1 MNNITKGELMGKTFN
16 LLKKVNQFFADIGGI
31 ALTFMM
37 CLIVADVILR
47 CFNYPILG
55 AYEMEALSLAIVIGF
70 SMPKASMDRNH
81 IQMEMV
87 IERLPAQRKAI
98 MNTFTRIICIVLF
111 GIIGYNLFLVGNEY
125 LSTGETSATLQIP
138 FYPIAYCVA
147 VCCILQCFVF
157 VSDIVKIWRGQY
169 E

>member
-1 MNNITKGELMGKTFN
+1 MEKMFN
-16 LLKKVNQFFADIGGI
+16 LLQKVSRAFTDIGGV

-37 CLIVADVILR
+37 CLTVADVILR

-55 AYEMEALSLAIVIGF
+55 AYEMVALSLAIVIGF
-70 SMPKASMDRNH
+70 SIPKASMDRSH

-87 IERLPAQRKAI
+87 IERLPAQGRALL
-98 MNTFTRIICIVLF
+98 NTFTRILCIILF
-111 GIIGYNLFLVGNEY
+111 GIIGYNLIVVGNEF

-138 FYPIAYCVA
+138 FYPIAYCIA
-147 VCCILQCFVF
+147 VCCFLQCFVF